1 MACAGGQ
8 LAIVKLLLKHDG
20 TCICD
25 GDYTPLMNACK
36 KSDSVGI
43 VRELIR
49 QVRHVTLLRTM

>member
-8 LAIVKLLLKHDG
+8 LAIVKLLLKHDN
-20 TCICD
+20 TCISD

-49 QVRHVTLLRTM
+49 QV